1 MLLAEAVPN
10 HDFRAL
16 RDRAA
21 SLWRETDPIARTY
34 LEVLRVTPPEVDRSA
49 RVHRGPGR
57 SSPPISGD
65 WYRLLMAGYL
75 TPTRAFRLPDVMKRR
90 LPELGW
96 SPAEARRLAH
106 GRELQSLAD
115 TYADAET
122 IGALVPDLT
131 LAERGW
137 LTQGDVETTLDRFR
151 ALDAADVPPPPGP
164 RGRGGA
170 GLRGARGRGDQ
181 ARPGVAH
188 ARRLTSPRG
197 GRKLDRAVK
206 SWSHTTHERHHFG
219 TRPHPPTPAATTTC
233 WPSCGRGSTR
243 TGIPISPSASGG
255 SGSAWPVG
263 RRRSGP
269 RSGTAGG

>member
-1 MLLAEAVPN
+1 MLDAQEFHRELNTLLAEAVPT

-34 LEVLRVTPPEVDRSA
+34 LEVLRVTPPEVDRS
-49 RVHRGPGR
+49 
-57 SSPPISGD
+57 STDPIRPTDLGD

-115 TYADAET
+115 TYADAEA
-122 IGALVPDLT
+122 IAALVPDLT

-137 LTQGDVETTLDRFR
+137 LTQDDVAGALDRFR
-151 ALDAADVPPPPGP
+151 DLDARTFRRRQDLVVVVE
-164 RGRGGA
+164 
-170 GLRGARGRGDQ
+170 Q
-181 ARPGVAH
+181 AYEVLEA
-188 ARRLTSPRG
+188 
-197 GRKLDRAVK
+197 
-206 SWSHTTHERHHFG
+206 
-219 TRPHPPTPAATTTC
+219 AATK
-233 WPSCGRGSTR
+233 PDLVLLML
-243 TGIPISPSASGG
+243 AD
-255 SGSAWPVG
+255 
-263 RRRSGP
+263 
-269 RSGTAGG
+269 